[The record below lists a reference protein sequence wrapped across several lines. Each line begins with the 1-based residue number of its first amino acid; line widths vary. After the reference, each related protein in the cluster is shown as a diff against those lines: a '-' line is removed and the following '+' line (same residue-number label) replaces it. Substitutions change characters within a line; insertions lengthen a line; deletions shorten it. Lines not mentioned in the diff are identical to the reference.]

1 METLYRKYRPQTFE
15 QVVGQKP
22 IVETLERAVK
32 DQKLSHAYL
41 FCGPR
46 GTGKTTMARLVAKS
60 FVCDLGAGNL
70 PDGTCDSCALV
81 ARGLHPDV
89 YELDA
94 ASRTGVDAVR
104 EEIVNRVD
112 FAPVQARAK
121 VYIIDEVHM
130 LTTAAFNA
138 LLKTL
143 EEPPSHVIFILCTT
157 DPQKIPATVLSRV
170 QRFDF
175 KNIDQV
181 DMMAHLEKVS
191 STEGWTAEKPAI
203 ELIARHSHG
212 AMRNALSSLEQL
224 SVFGNGSISL
234 EHTQALFGE
243 ESDDRVMR
251 TLEVLG
257 SQQLAQAYIEA
268 ARLIQEGVDPVQFA
282 ERLESALV
290 QIIAAFSLQAAPEA
304 FMTEEEF
311 LRAKRLAG
319 IFGTQ
324 ERAVAALTYADQA
337 RLELRAATNAGL
349 VLQVAFTKMIG
360 STAGETAAQ
369 DRLKRGSAVQEV
381 PESNAS
387 TAKVSAGEAV
397 MPKIPTD
404 APVQK
409 EAPQQGISAQTAPVA
424 NEVSKQPN
432 TPERIEHERSWAS
445 VIAALQKKPGPLSAF
460 LLNSE
465 LKKDD
470 GNTLTVAL
478 PAGND
483 FALTM
488 LEQEQNMREVALA
501 VSTVFGPRSILYV
514 QQNIV
519 GVSQSQSADKPAS
532 AFEREPGAAKPA
544 TSQATA
550 APESAPAQTAAEP
563 VSASELALAQAP
575 AGEPVPAK
583 AAAPAEPAPA
593 QAGAPEPAQKQQTIQ
608 VEDEDLLS
616 MATEIFGEGVKVF
629 SETEKE

>member
-22 IVETLERAVK
+22 IVETLKRAVEE
-32 DQKLSHAYL
+32 QKLSHAYL

-60 FVCDLGAGNL
+60 FVCALGSGKV
-70 PDGTCDSCALV
+70 PDGTCEPCVLV
-81 ARGLHPDV
+81 ARGLHPDI

-112 FAPVQARAK
+112 FAPVQARGK

-175 KNIDQV
+175 KNIDQA
-181 DMMAHLEKVS
+181 DMVAHLEHVS
-191 STEGWTAEKPAI
+191 AAEGWTAEKPAL

-243 ESDDRVMR
+243 ESDDRVVR
-251 TLEVLG
+251 TLEALG
-257 SQQLAQAYIEA
+257 TRQLAEAYIEA
-268 ARLIQEGVDPVQFA
+268 VRLIQDGVDPIQFA

-319 IFGTQ
+319 MFETQ
-324 ERAVAALTYADQA
+324 ERAVAALEYADKA
-337 RLELRAATNAGL
+337 RLELRGATNAEL

-360 STAGETAAQ
+360 GVGRETVARGALKSEVATEEVSETKASLPQLSADEVAA
-369 DRLKRGSAVQEV
+369 
-381 PESNAS
+381 
-387 TAKVSAGEAV
+387 
-397 MPKIPTD
+397 PKIPVGEAT
-404 APVQK
+404 QK
-409 EAPQQGISAQTAPVA
+409 EVFQQGVSANTVPTSS
-424 NEVSKQPN
+424 EVSKQPN

-445 VIAALQKKPGPLSAF
+445 VVAALQKKPGPLSAF

-488 LEQEQNMREVALA
+488 LEQEQNVREVALA
-501 VSTVFGPRSILYV
+501 VSTVFGPRSITYV
-514 QQNIV
+514 QQNMA
-519 GVSQSQSADKPAS
+519 GVSQGQSAEKPAVAPQS
-532 AFEREPGAAKPA
+532 ELVAAKPA
-544 TSQATA
+544 PAQAAASKPVPTQTA
-550 APESAPAQTAAEP
+550 AVASVPTQPAAVEPAPAQTAAPETP
-563 VSASELALAQAP
+563 LAQA
-575 AGEPVPAK
+575 A
-583 AAAPAEPAPA
+583 
-593 QAGAPEPAQKQQTIQ
+593 APEPAQKQQTTQ
-608 VEDEDLLS
+608 TEDEDLLS

-629 SETEKE
+629 SETDKE